1 MSTDVS
7 QLQGVSQILHLIHH
21 RNRNQHRHS
30 HWWKWLAMLKRSI
43 ARLITEI
50 VQGNVERASVRMKY
64 MNDLLLPRCYGVF
77 TQIVN
82 DNQFSALGLTLVA
95 ELARIQRIIGLE
107 YGAAGESGNLNVRPA
122 SDRHRSLPETFEDL
136 GQAVAKPVTSS
147 SNVEVGPYFPAA
159 GDLPELLDSG
169 DGRGALGGPE
179 TGVVVVGPEPRLR
192 EESKEASA
200 AKEKTIS
207 KKPAKRQKRKSTNII
222 DDLFQGLE

>member
-1 MSTDVS
+1 M
-7 QLQGVSQILHLIHH
+7 
-21 RNRNQHRHS
+21 
-30 HWWKWLAMLKRSI
+30 WLR
-43 ARLITEI
+43 
-50 VQGNVERASVRMKY
+50 
-64 MNDLLLPRCYGVF
+64 VF

-107 YGAAGESGNLNVRPA
+107 NGTVGEPGNLNVRPA
-122 SDRHRSLPETFEDL
+122 SDSHKALTEAFEDL
-136 GQAVAKPVTSS
+136 GQAVAKPGTSNS
-147 SNVEVGPYFPAA
+147 DVEVGPHFSAA

-169 DGRGALGGPE
+169 NRRGALEGPE
-179 TGVVVVGPEPRLR
+179 AGVVVVGPDSRPP

-200 AKEKTIS
+200 AKEKPVP